1 MLNQVNFQDW
11 TTVVLKKK
19 KEKKQKQ
26 LEIDP
31 IVKKMNQLDN
41 TDDVCKIKTV
51 SNDDR
56 KLITSLRTTRKI
68 TQEELGKMLNI
79 KKEIIRDIENGSL
92 VEDKQ
97 IINKIKNFLL
107 KKSI

>member
-19 KEKKQKQ
+19 KEIKQKQ
-26 LEIDP
+26 LEINP
-31 IVKKMNQLDN
+31 IAKKMNQLDN

-92 VEDKQ
+92 VENKQ
-97 IINKIKNFLL
+97 MINKIKNFLL
-107 KKSI
+107 NKSI

>member
-1 MLNQVNFQDW
+1 MSNPINFQDW

-19 KEKKQKQ
+19 EKKKQKQ

-41 TDDVCKIKTV
+41 NDDVCKIETV

-68 TQEELGKMLNI
+68 TQEELAKMLNI

-92 VEDKQ
+92 AENKQ
-97 IINKIKNFLL
+97 MINKIKNFLL

>member
-19 KEKKQKQ
+19 KEIKQKQ

-97 IINKIKNFLL
+97 MINKIKNFLL
-107 KKSI
+107 KKFI

>member
-1 MLNQVNFQDW
+1 MSNQVNFQDW

-19 KEKKQKQ
+19 EKKKQKQ

-31 IVKKMNQLDN
+31 TLKKMNQLDN
-41 TDDVCKIKTV
+41 TDDACKVETV

-79 KKEIIRDIENGSL
+79 KKEIIRDIENGTL
-92 VEDKQ
+92 VENKQ
-97 IINKIKNFLL
+97 MINKIKNFLL
-107 KKSI
+107 KRSI

>member
-1 MLNQVNFQDW
+1 MSNPINVQDW

-19 KEKKQKQ
+19 KEKKKQKQ
-26 LEIDP
+26 LQIDP

-41 TDDVCKIKTV
+41 NDDTCKAVSV

-56 KLITSLRTTRKI
+56 KLITSLRTARKI
-68 TQEELGKMLNI
+68 TQEELAKMLNI
-79 KKEIIRDIENGSL
+79 KKEIIRDIENGSSI
-92 VEDKQ
+92 ENKQ
-97 IINKIKNFLL
+97 MINKIKNFL

>member
-19 KEKKQKQ
+19 KEIKQKQ

-97 IINKIKNFLL
+97 MINKIKNFLL

>member
-1 MLNQVNFQDW
+1 MSNPINFQDW

-19 KEKKQKQ
+19 EKKKQKQ

-41 TDDVCKIKTV
+41 TDDVCKIETV

-68 TQEELGKMLNI
+68 TQEELAKMLNI

-92 VEDKQ
+92 AENKQ
-97 IINKIKNFLL
+97 MINKIKNFLL

>member
-1 MLNQVNFQDW
+1 MSNQVNFQDW
-11 TTVVLKKK
+11 TTVIFKK
-19 KEKKQKQ
+19 KEKKKQKQ

-41 TDDVCKIKTV
+41 TDDVCKIETV

-56 KLITSLRTTRKI
+56 KLITSLRTARKI

-79 KKEIIRDIENGSL
+79 KKDIIRDIENGSL
-92 VEDKQ
+92 VENKQ
-97 IINKIKNFLL
+97 MINKIKNFLL